1 MEVKLVFPTCWNGVD
16 LTSEDMT
23 SHVSYDVEEGRFD
36 ADCPESHPVKI
47 PEVHFYFRIKK
58 YEGGEYVF
66 SDGTSTYHADYLS
79 GWDADELQT
88 ILDGRSNPSDA
99 ASPDQFCESHLT
111 FRSTKHSSVQV
122 QDDSILSGLQALQKT
137 ANPDMQKTVSTEA
150 VNNIASLPR
159 GSCTGIVVPAG
170 EGGADEGSADEGGT
184 KEMDEVN
191 KGGSGAISN
200 GVSTGSLAFLLG
212 FTPFLLEL

>member
-1 MEVKLVFPTCWNGVD
+1 MLAAAIPKLLQVFVIS
-16 LTSEDMT
+16 L
-23 SHVSYDVEEGRFD
+23 R
-36 ADCPESHPVKI
+36 
-47 PEVHFYFRIKK
+47 
-58 YEGGEYVF
+58 
-66 SDGTSTYHADYLS
+66 
-79 GWDADELQT
+79 
-88 ILDGRSNPSDA
+88 
-99 ASPDQFCESHLT
+99 
-111 FRSTKHSSVQV
+111 
-122 QDDSILSGLQALQKT
+122 
-137 ANPDMQKTVSTEA
+137 ANE
-150 VNNIASLPR
+150 IASLPR